1 MRNNIVHAGA
11 HELRYEIREI
21 VTVGNRLH
29 DMGLVV
35 CWENIG
41 DPIHKGE
48 KIPSWIKEVIKEAVD
63 TDSSFAYCPTKG
75 LEETRD
81 FLAGIC
87 NKGKRH
93 R

>member
-1 MRNNIVHAGA
+1 MRNNIVHVGA

-21 VTVGNRLH
+21 VTVGNKLQ
-29 DMGLVV
+29 DMGLDI

-48 KIPSWIKEVIKEAVD
+48 KVQPWIKEVIKGAID
-63 TDSSFAYCPTKG
+63 TDSSFAYCSTKG

-81 FLAGIC
+81 FLADIC
-87 NKGKRH
+87 NKRE
-93 R
+93 RYR

>member
-1 MRNNIVHAGA
+1 MRNNIVHIGA

-48 KIPSWIKEVIKEAVD
+48 KIPSWIKEVIKEG
-63 TDSSFAYCPTKG
+63 SC
-75 LEETRD
+75 
-81 FLAGIC
+81 FLPAFIMFSL
-87 NKGKRH
+87 KRIVNVCIRH
-93 R
+93 LHL